1 MKVNQCNEIFHLEQT
16 VLFDKVQLE
25 QQLPISPGNSATLD
39 VQIMPVEAWKLHCQT
54 DKVETSLIVR
64 YSGSKEEDKKVEEY
78 EREICWVTYVKVMPS
93 LQLLKFEL
101 NEIEGSVSILYYY
114 EGCYL

>member
-1 MKVNQCNEIFHLEQT
+1 M
-16 VLFDKVQLE
+16 FDKVQLE
-25 QQLPISPGNSATLD
+25 QQLPISPGDSATLD
-39 VQIMPVEAWKLHCQT
+39 VQIMPAEAWKLHCQT

-101 NEIEGSVSILYYY
+101 NEIEGLVSILYHY